1 MVAKRVIP
9 TAAVAIVVAGGAI
22 VSASRQGPPP
32 PSPQASKAVVM
43 KGKAPVST
51 ELLKITL
58 PRPAEVDLP
67 NGVHL
72 MVLED
77 HRTPQI
83 VFQIEVPGAGG
94 YFDPADMPGLAS
106 ITATMMREG
115 TTTKSTTQIAEQLE
129 RNAASVGAGAGLSS
143 IDASVSGSSLTDNFD
158 DTFALAA
165 DVLLNPTFPDEE
177 LQRYKQRIRTQLIAQ
192 RTQAGFLA
200 SEMFN
205 RVLFGTHPASRVSLT
220 APVLDKVTRDML
232 VDFHKAHWVPDHA
245 VIAMSGD
252 ITMAAARKAVEAKLA
267 GWKKGTSAAPSADQP
282 PQPGEARIHFVARP
296 NSVQTN
302 FLVGAQSLVRTSP
315 DYDVLSVMNEV
326 LGGGPTGR
334 LFTILREEKGYTY
347 GAYSGFSAFKVRGNW
362 SANTQVRNDVT
373 EAAFKDLMAQ
383 IARMRDEPVPDKELE
398 AKKRGMIAS
407 FALSLES
414 PQALLNNYM
423 IRHLYGLPA
432 DYWDKYPQRISAITQ
447 AQVQEAAKKYLDPPR
462 LQIIAVGDPKLGEMF
477 KKYGTVVTYDTEG
490 KIVSGS

>member
-1 MVAKRVIP
+1 MVAKRIAS
-9 TAAVAIVVAGGAI
+9 AAFVTVLAGGVI

-43 KGKAPVST
+43 KGKAPVSA
-51 ELLKITL
+51 EMLKFKL
-58 PRPAEVDLP
+58 PRPAEVDLA
-67 NGVHL
+67 NGAHL

-83 VFQIEVPGAGG
+83 VFQIEIPGAGG
-94 YFDPADMPGLAS
+94 YFDPADAPGLAS

-115 TTTKSTTQIAEQLE
+115 TTTKSTTQISEQLE
-129 RNAASVGAGAGLSS
+129 RNAASVNAGAGLF
-143 IDASVSGSSLTDNFD
+143 SVGANVFGSSLTDNFD
-158 DTFALAA
+158 DTFSLAA
-165 DVLLNPTFPDEE
+165 DILLNPTFPDEE
-177 LQRYKQRIRTQLIAQ
+177 LQRYKQRTRTQLIAQ

-200 SEMFN
+200 SEMFS
-205 RVLFGTHPASRVSLT
+205 RVVFGTHPASRVSLT
-220 APVLDKVTRDML
+220 APVLDKVTREML
-232 VDFHKAHWVPDHA
+232 VDFHKKHYVPDHA

-252 ITMAAARKAVEAKLA
+252 ITIAAARKAIDTKLA
-267 GWKKGTSAAPSADQP
+267 GWKKGNTGSPSVEEP
-282 PQPGEARIHFVARP
+282 PASGEGKIHFVARP

-302 FLVGAQSLVRTSP
+302 FLVGSQSLTRTSA
-315 DYDVLSVMNEV
+315 DYDMLSVMNEI

-347 GAYSGFSAFKVRGNW
+347 GAYSGFSATKFRGSW

-398 AKKRGMIAS
+398 ARKRGMIAS

-414 PQALLNNYM
+414 PQAMLNNHLLRY
-423 IRHLYGLPA
+423 LYGLPA
-432 DYWDKYPQRISAITQ
+432 DYWDRYPERIAAITH
-447 AQVQEAAKKYLDPPR
+447 AQVQGAARKYLDPTR
-462 LQIIAVGDPKLGEMF
+462 LQIIAVGDPKLGEVF

-490 KIVSGS
+490 KIISGS